1 MSQVDRLIKRF
12 SDEIGTTENP
22 PNSNR
27 TKYGQ
32 DYGWNGVPWCV
43 QFMWWGFAKEKMQ
56 GLFYSGRKTASCGQL
71 KTYAEKAGLWVTSD
85 YKRGDLVIMDF
96 SNNSTQTD
104 HIGIVERAEGSVL
117 ITIEG
122 NTSPDDKG
130 SQYNGGAVCRKR
142 RDTRTVKIVGA
153 YRPRYEEDEEMTGEE
168 IYNKLNEYLAGAEV
182 PEWAKEEFEEAIA
195 AGITDGSNPR
205 VLIPRYQAAIMAL
218 RAKNEET

>member
-1 MSQVDRLIKRF
+1 MSQVDRLIERF
-12 SDEIGTTENP
+12 ANEIGTTEMP
-22 PNSNR
+22 CGSNR
-27 TKYGQ
+27 TKYGEE
-32 DYGWNGVPWCV
+32 YGWNGVPWCV
-43 QFMWWGFAKEKMQ
+43 IYLWWGFAKEKLQ
-56 GLFYSGRKTASCGQL
+56 KLFYGGKKIASCGHL
-71 KTYAEKAGLWVTSD
+71 KSYAEKTGLWVTSG

-96 SNNSTQTD
+96 PSTKAQTD
-104 HIGIVERAEGSVL
+104 HIGIVERVEGSVL

-142 RDTRTVKIVGA
+142 RDTRKVKIVGA

-218 RAKNEET
+218 RAKK